1 MQSSKVIATFRPPFL
16 LLTPICVALGLAL
29 AMFNA
34 AEIDYL
40 LVALALVGA
49 LSAHIS
55 VNTLNEYFDFK
66 SGLDLQ
72 TTKTPFSG
80 GSGALPEHPELAWL
94 TLIIALVT
102 LLCTVLIGG
111 YFIHRLGMIIFP
123 IGLLGVMIIL
133 TYTQW
138 LNRNPILCLLSAGLG
153 FGFLMVVGTYVVL
166 AGAYYNLAWWVALV
180 PFLLVNNLLLLNQ
193 YPDIQADKAIG
204 RKTFTIVFGVTA
216 SNVVYALFMLVA
228 YAAVIT
234 LVQQKLLPVLSL
246 IALIPALLA
255 LFALAGAIKYGEDI
269 AQAPQFMAANVA
281 AALLTPL
288 LLAISLVI
296 A

>member
-1 MQSSKVIATFRPPFL
+1 MHRSKVIATFRPPFL
-16 LLTPICVALGLAL
+16 LLTPICVGLGVAL
-29 AMFNA
+29 AIFTA
-34 AEIDYL
+34 TEIDYKL
-40 LVALALVGA
+40 ALVALVGA

-72 TTKTPFSG
+72 TKKTPFSG
-80 GSGALPEHPELAWL
+80 GSGALPMHPELAWL
-94 TLIIALVT
+94 TLIIGIAT
-102 LLCTVLIGG
+102 LLSTVLIGG
-111 YFIHRLGMIIFP
+111 YFIYKLGMIIFP
-123 IGLLGVMIIL
+123 IGLLGVLIIL

-138 LNRNPILCLLSAGLG
+138 LNRNPVLCLLSAGLG
-153 FGFLMVVGTYVVL
+153 FGFLMVAGTYVVL
-166 AGAYYNLAWWVALV
+166 AGEYHNLAWWVALV

-204 RKTFTIVFGVTA
+204 RKTFPIVFGITA
-216 SNVVYALFMLVA
+216 SNIVYGLFMLVA

-234 LVQQKLLPVLSL
+234 LVQQKLLPTLSL

-255 LFALAGAIKYGEDI
+255 LFSLAGAVKYGENI

-288 LLAISLVI
+288 LLAVSLL

>member
-1 MQSSKVIATFRPPFL
+1 MHTFKVIGTFRPPFL
-16 LLTPICVALGLAL
+16 LLTPICVALGVAL
-29 AMFNA
+29 AMFTA
-34 AEIDYL
+34 AEIDHL
-40 LVALALVGA
+40 LVLWVLVGA

-72 TTKTPFSG
+72 TQKTPFSG
-80 GSGALPEHPELAWL
+80 GSGALPKHPKLASL
-94 TLIIALVT
+94 TLMIGLAT

-111 YFIHRLGMIIFP
+111 YFINSLGGDIAP
-123 IGLLGVMIIL
+123 IGLLGVVIIL
-133 TYTQW
+133 TYTHW

-166 AGAYYNLAWWVALV
+166 AGGYHNLTWWVALV

-193 YPDIQADKAIG
+193 YPDVQADKAVG
-204 RKTFTIVFGVTA
+204 RKTFPIVFGITA
-216 SNVVYALFMLVA
+216 SNVVYALFMLFA
-228 YAAVIT
+228 YGSVWI
-234 LVQQKLLPVLSL
+234 LVQQKLLPSLSL

-255 LFALAGAIKYGEDI
+255 IFALAGAIKYGKDI
-269 AQAPQFMAANVA
+269 AQAPQYMAANVA

-288 LLAISLVI
+288 LLAVSLMMS
-296 A
+296 

>member
-1 MQSSKVIATFRPPFL
+1 MHRSKVIATFRPPFL

-34 AEIDYL
+34 TETDYL
-40 LVALALVGA
+40 LVVVALVGA

-94 TLIIALVT
+94 TLIIGLVT
-102 LLCTVLIGG
+102 LLFTVLVGG

-138 LNRNPILCLLSAGLG
+138 LNRNPVLCLLSAGLG

-166 AGAYYNLAWWVALV
+166 AGSYHNLAWWVALV

-193 YPDIQADKAIG
+193 YPDMQADRAVG
-204 RKTFTIVFGVTA
+204 RRTFPIVFGITA
-216 SNVVYALFMLVA
+216 SNLVYALFMVAAYGVVLV
-228 YAAVIT
+228 
-234 LVQQKLLPVLSL
+234 LVQQKLLPTFSL
-246 IALIPALLA
+246 IALIPAFLA
-255 LFALAGAIKYGEDI
+255 LFSLAGAIKYGEDI
-269 AQAPQFMAANVA
+269 AQVPKFMAANVA

-288 LLAISLVI
+288 LLAVSLVI
-296 A
+296 S

>member
-1 MQSSKVIATFRPPFL
+1 MHRSKVIATFRPPFL
-16 LLTPICVALGLAL
+16 LLTPICVGLGVALAIFTATEIDCKLAL
-29 AMFNA
+29 
-34 AEIDYL
+34 
-40 LVALALVGA
+40 VALVGA

-72 TTKTPFSG
+72 TKKTPFSG
-80 GSGALPEHPELAWL
+80 GSGALPMHPELAWL
-94 TLIIALVT
+94 TLIIGLAT
-102 LLCTVLIGG
+102 LLSTVLIGG
-111 YFIHRLGMIIFP
+111 YFIYKLGMIIFP
-123 IGLLGVMIIL
+123 IGLLGVLIIL

-138 LNRNPILCLLSAGLG
+138 LNRNPVLCLLSAGLG

-166 AGAYYNLAWWVALV
+166 AGEYHNLAWWVALV

-204 RKTFTIVFGVTA
+204 RKTFPIVFGITA
-216 SNVVYALFMLVA
+216 SNIVYGLFMLVA

-234 LVQQKLLPVLSL
+234 LVQQKQLPTLSL

-255 LFALAGAIKYGEDI
+255 LFSLAGAVKYGENI

-288 LLAISLVI
+288 LLAVSLL